1 LETVENVS
9 SFDALFVPVNVLTNP
24 SGYMDK
30 NSNVTENSIIA
41 SVNVLKPN
49 ETTSNFH
56 VERNDE
62 THVEPNGDLVNETP
76 MKPCVDYVSQVD
88 HVSDKVV
95 KPSSTPYI
103 FGVFVDVE
111 HHIDKIDHV
120 DVVVIKPPR
129 NVTCLVLEPMIY
141 EIGKCTKLQQVIK

>member
-9 SFDALFVPVNVLTNP
+9 YFDALSVLVNVLTNP

-95 KPSSTPYI
+95 
-103 FGVFVDVE
+103 DVE

-120 DVVVIKPPR
+120 DVVVIKPPT